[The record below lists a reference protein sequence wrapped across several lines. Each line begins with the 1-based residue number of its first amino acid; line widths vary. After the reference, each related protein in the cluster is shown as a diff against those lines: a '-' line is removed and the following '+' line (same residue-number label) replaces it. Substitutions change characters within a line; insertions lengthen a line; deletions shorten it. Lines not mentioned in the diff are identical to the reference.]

1 MTQQNLG
8 FFLARIGFGRDPQP
22 SHVELVREMITACP
36 KAASREAVAALA
48 GLDMTDDLPKIRVP
62 TLVLSGSADVI
73 APPAQGRRI
82 AELIPDARLEL
93 FKGAGHMLM
102 LERTDEVDALIT
114 EFARDLGAG
123 APLRRFWPRRR
134 PARQRAARRARAATA
149 PREAAS

>member
-1 MTQQNLG
+1 
-8 FFLARIGFGRDPQP
+8 
-22 SHVELVREMITACP
+22 
-36 KAASREAVAALA
+36 
-48 GLDMTDDLPKIRVP
+48 MTDDLSKIRVP

-134 PARQRAARRARAATA
+134 AARQRAPRRARAGSA